1 MTHTHQDAQQK
12 LPVAEILFTG
22 FTIIITDGVNITS
35 RPLSGTDVFL
45 LCGYA
50 AETALCV
57 WFAFRHS
64 QRTTHPNNFIRE
76 LIFMAIMA
84 VSCWAVPSNI
94 TRLLAIIATLVY
106 IAYVLRYGK

>member
-1 MTHTHQDAQQK
+1 MTHTHQDVQQK

-22 FTIIITDGVNITS
+22 FTIITTDGLNITS
-35 RPLSGTDVFL
+35 RPLSGTDMFL

-64 QRTTHPNNFIRE
+64 QRTTHPNNVVRA
-76 LIFMAIMA
+76 LIFMAIVA
-84 VSCWAVPSNI
+84 VSCWAIPNNI
-94 TRLLAIIATLVY
+94 TRLLALIATLVY

>member
-64 QRTTHPNNFIRE
+64 QRTTHPNNFIRA

-84 VSCWAVPSNI
+84 VSCWASNI

>member
-1 MTHTHQDAQQK
+1 MTHTHQDVQQK

-22 FTIIITDGVNITS
+22 FTIITTDGLNITS
-35 RPLSGTDVFL
+35 RPLSGTDMFL

-57 WFAFRHS
+57 WIAFRHS
-64 QRTTHPNNFIRE
+64 HHPNNFVRA

>member
-22 FTIIITDGVNITS
+22 FTIITTDGLNITS
-35 RPLSGTDVFL
+35 RPLSGTDMFL

-57 WFAFRHS
+57 WIAFRHS
-64 QRTTHPNNFIRE
+64 RRTTHPNNVVRA
-76 LIFMAIMA
+76 LIFMAI
-84 VSCWAVPSNI
+84 SCWAVPSNI

>member
-1 MTHTHQDAQQK
+1 MTHTHQDVQQK
-12 LPVAEILFTG
+12 LPVAEILFTS
-22 FTIIITDGVNITS
+22 FTIITTDGLNITS
-35 RPLSGTDVFL
+35 RPL

-57 WFAFRHS
+57 WIAFRHS
-64 QRTTHPNNFIRE
+64 HRTTHPNNFVRA
-76 LIFMAIMA
+76 LIFMAIVA

>member
-1 MTHTHQDAQQK
+1 MTHTHQDVQQK

-22 FTIIITDGVNITS
+22 FTIITTDGLNITS
-35 RPLSGTDVFL
+35 RPLSGTDMFL

-57 WFAFRHS
+57 WIAFRHS
-64 QRTTHPNNFIRE
+64 RRTTHPNNVVRA

-84 VSCWAVPSNI
+84 VSCWAVPRNI